1 MCVCVCPHRFHAAG
15 MGIASVARAS
25 ATRDT
30 PDNTV
35 NSASARRYVRSLR
48 VLPWDASIPTTQQWT
63 LAVRALMIVL
73 R

>member
-1 MCVCVCPHRFHAAG
+1 MG

-35 NSASARRYVRSLR
+35 NSASARRCVRSLR
-48 VLPWDASIPTTQQWT
+48 VLPWDASIPTTQQWP